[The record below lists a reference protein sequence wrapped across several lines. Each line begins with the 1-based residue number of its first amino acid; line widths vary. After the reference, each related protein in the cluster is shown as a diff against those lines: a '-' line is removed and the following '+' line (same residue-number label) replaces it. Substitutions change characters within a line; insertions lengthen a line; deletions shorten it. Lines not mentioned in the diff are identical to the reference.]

1 MENVWNNKFTSNNGK
16 SDTNGKDKVLLQT
29 STLSEGIAEDKSLM
43 LKQLL
48 GIVVGPSTALEVR
61 IKF

>member
-16 SDTNGKDKVLLQT
+16 SVANGKDKVLLQT